1 MSLRYL
7 ALRKEVEER
16 EHNHVKEMRGM
27 TLMIEWLRA
36 KCKREEDFRAV
47 AAHGKA
53 YMQLRIDL
61 FEAWYVKYST
71 PTHEG

>member
-1 MSLRYL
+1 ML
-7 ALRKEVEER
+7 ALRKEAEER
-16 EHNHVKEMRGM
+16 EHHHAKEMRGM

-47 AAHGKA
+47 AAHGKK

-61 FEAWYVKYST
+61 FEAWYVVS
-71 PTHEG
+71 PP